1 MKQGG
6 GMSDSLK
13 YRDVYEQ
20 SINQPDSFWGKAAEA
35 VQWTKKWDK
44 VLDES
49 KKPFYS
55 WFTGGEL
62 NTCYNALD
70 YHVESGRK
78 DQVAII
84 YDSPVTNTVNKI
96 SYGELLDT
104 VSRFA
109 GVLSGLGV
117 TKGDT
122 VIIYMPMIPQAM
134 VAMLACARI
143 GAPHSVVFG
152 GFSAEALRSRIEDA
166 EAKVV
171 ITTDGQFRRGSSMPL
186 KPAVDEAVEHCPTVQ
201 KVLVVRR
208 TGDDVAWNDE
218 RDVWWHDVVATAPD
232 THEAQDFDAEH
243 PLFILYT
250 SGTTGKPKGI
260 LHTSGGYLT
269 QASYTHNTVFDLK
282 PETDVYWCTADIGW
296 VTGHSYIVYG
306 PLSNGATQVIV

>member
-1 MKQGG
+1 
-6 GMSDSLK
+6 MSDSLK

-20 SINQPDSFWGKAAEA
+20 SINQPDVFWGRAADA

-44 VLDES
+44 VLDDS

-143 GAPHSVVFG
+143 GAVHSVVFG
-152 GFSAEALRSRIEDA
+152 GFAPNELAIRIDDAKPKIIISASCGIEGKKTLA
-166 EAKVV
+166 YK
-171 ITTDGQFRRGSSMPL
+171 PL
-186 KPAVDEAVEHCPTVQ
+186 MDEAINIAAHKPQKTVIYQ
-201 KVLVVRR
+201 RPQVKADLI
-208 TGDDVAWNDE
+208 TG
-218 RDVWWHDVVATAPD
+218 RDLDWEELMKTAKAVPCV
-232 THEAQDFDAEH
+232 
-243 PLFILYT
+243 P
-250 SGTTGKPKGI
+250 
-260 LHTSGGYLT
+260 
-269 QASYTHNTVFDLK
+269 
-282 PETDVYWCTADIGW
+282 
-296 VTGHSYIVYG
+296 
-306 PLSNGATQVIV
+306 

>member
-84 YDSPVTNTVNKI
+84 YDSPVTKI
-96 SYGELLDT
+96 QLIKLATEELLDGFQICGCAF
-104 VSRFA
+104 RIRRHKRRYGDHLYADDPA
-109 GVLSGLGV
+109 GHGGDAGLRP
-117 TKGDT
+117 
-122 VIIYMPMIPQAM
+122 YRC
-134 VAMLACARI
+134 L
-143 GAPHSVVFG
+143 HSVVFG
-152 GFSAEALRSRIEDA
+152 GFAPMSWLSALTMPSRKSSYPLSCGIEG
-166 EAKVV
+166 KKRWHTNRLWTKPSTLPP
-171 ITTDGQFRRGSSMPL
+171 INL
-186 KPAVDEAVEHCPTVQ
+186 KR
-201 KVLVVRR
+201 LLSISVRR
-208 TGDDVAWNDE
+208 
-218 RDVWWHDVVATAPD
+218 
-232 THEAQDFDAEH
+232 
-243 PLFILYT
+243 
-250 SGTTGKPKGI
+250 
-260 LHTSGGYLT
+260 
-269 QASYTHNTVFDLK
+269 
-282 PETDVYWCTADIGW
+282 
-296 VTGHSYIVYG
+296 
-306 PLSNGATQVIV
+306 

>member
-143 GAPHSVVFG
+143 GAVHSVVFG
-152 GFSAEALRSRIEDA
+152 GFAPMSWLSALTMPSR
-166 EAKVV
+166 K
-171 ITTDGQFRRGSSMPL
+171 SSYPPPAASKGKKRWHTNRLWTKPSTLPPINL
-186 KPAVDEAVEHCPTVQ
+186 KR
-201 KVLVVRR
+201 LLSISVRR
-208 TGDDVAWNDE
+208 
-218 RDVWWHDVVATAPD
+218 
-232 THEAQDFDAEH
+232 
-243 PLFILYT
+243 
-250 SGTTGKPKGI
+250 
-260 LHTSGGYLT
+260 
-269 QASYTHNTVFDLK
+269 
-282 PETDVYWCTADIGW
+282 
-296 VTGHSYIVYG
+296 
-306 PLSNGATQVIV
+306 